1 MAVVARMR
9 FQSTKNPQ
17 ERGALALH
25 DDGTFQIVPSD
36 ELRDEMARLEE
47 VALSRAQTFGT
58 QVGIGLLVLGALAL
72 GAGWLAGRI
81 FGKLGSSL
89 SEPRALSD
97 VQIERDAGGGVH
109 VRLSGLENR
118 FRLVQMGWNGD
129 EVLQGEAE
137 AFCRK
142 FEDMKNA

>member
-36 ELRDEMARLEE
+36 ELRDKMARLEE
-47 VALSRAQTFGT
+47 VALHRAQTFGT

>member
-47 VALSRAQTFGT
+47 VALHRAQTFGT
-58 QVGIGLLVLGALAL
+58 RVGIGLLVLGALAL